1 MAPGAYSVVPGVGVA
16 SEVDQPDVV
25 ALVGHEE
32 PEAVVREDGLCRRGL
47 VAMEVQHWR
56 TPLLR
61 YSEEKWSKENLSKN

>member
-32 PEAVVREDGLCRRGL
+32 AQAVVREDGLGRRGL
-47 VAMEVQHWR
+47 VAMEV
-56 TPLLR
+56 
-61 YSEEKWSKENLSKN
+61 